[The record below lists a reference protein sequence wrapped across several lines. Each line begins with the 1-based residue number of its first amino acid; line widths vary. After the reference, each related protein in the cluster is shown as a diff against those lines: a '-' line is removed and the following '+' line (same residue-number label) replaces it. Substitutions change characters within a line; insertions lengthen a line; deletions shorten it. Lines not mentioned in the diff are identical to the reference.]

1 MNKIIYIL
9 SGAFLLRF
17 KNESLLKFSFDNINA

>member
-9 SGAFLLRF
+9 SGAFLLIQ
-17 KNESLLKFSFDNINA
+17 KQSLSVSFDNINA